1 MASSQL
7 EQKQK
12 TPLMDFFCCYLPFR
26 EHTYLC
32 TETQKSCCT
41 GLFRQPGS
49 LLMAGS
55 FLIIYYLEIFL

>member
-12 TPLMDFFCCYLPFR
+12 TPLMGFFCCYLPFR

-32 TETQKSCCT
+32 TETKKV
-41 GLFRQPGS
+41 
-49 LLMAGS
+49 LLHRTFSTVGELAYGR
-55 FLIIYYLEIFL
+55 LLPYYLIS

>member
-12 TPLMDFFCCYLPFR
+12 TPLMGFFCCYLPFR

-32 TETQKSCCT
+32 TETKKSCCT

-49 LLMAGS
+49 LPMAGS